1 MKICIAGKNKI
12 AITITDFLLN
22 ELNIEHNQI
31 LIITNQ
37 SDSGINEW
45 QPSFLKYAQEKK
57 LKVQTLEE
65 IYHIEDMLFLSLEFD
80 KIIKPNKFKTN
91 KLFNIHFS
99 LLPQYKG
106 MYTSI
111 MPILNNEKYTGV
123 TLHKIDKG
131 IDTGDIIAQIKFKID
146 HDDNSRDLYF
156 KYLEFGI
163 NLVKRNINNLLKQ
176 KFSTIQQ
183 NKYTSSYYSK
193 ISIDFHNIKIN
204 LRQTAIHIHNQIRAY
219 NFREYQIPTVK
230 NIKIISSK
238 ILASSSNVKTGDILF
253 ENDIS
258 LVISTIDNDIVLYKD
273 LSEEFL
279 EACKNGDN
287 ETINNLMQIPKII
300 NIQNTQGWTPLI
312 VSIFNNQKEV
322 VKTLLINGANAKL
335 CNFNGTTTLMY
346 AKSSFIQHKD
356 PEILNLLLNLNMD
369 IYQKD
374 IFGKNI
380 LGYCKKDDE
389 KEALNILKN
398 SLL

>member
-12 AITITDFLLN
+12 AIAITDFILN
-22 ELNIEHNQI
+22 ELNIDHNQI

-37 SDSGINEW
+37 SDSGVNDW

-57 LKVQTLEE
+57 LKIQTLEE

-111 MPILNNEKYTGV
+111 MPILNNERYTGV

-131 IDTGDIIAQIKFKID
+131 IDTGDIIAQKKFRIE
-146 HDDNSRDLYF
+146 HDDNSRDIYF

-163 NLVKRNINNLLKQ
+163 DLVKDNINNLLKQ

-183 NKYTSSYYSK
+183 NKYKSSYYSK
-193 ISIDFHNIKIN
+193 TSLDFQSIKIN
-204 LRQTAIHIHNQIRAY
+204 LKQTSIHIHNQIRAY
-219 NFREYQIPTVK
+219 NFRDYQIPTIN

-238 ILASSSNVKTGDILF
+238 ILASSSCKKTGDVIF

-273 LSEEFL
+273 LSKQFL
-279 EACKNGDN
+279 EACKNGDY
-287 ETINNLMQIPKII
+287 ETINNLIQIPKII
-300 NIQNTQGWTPLI
+300 NIQNRQGWTPLI
-312 VSIFNNQKEV
+312 VAIYHNQKEA
-322 VKTLLINGANAKL
+322 VKTLLINGANIKL

-346 AKSSFIQHKD
+346 AKSSFVQHKD

-380 LGYCKKDDE
+380 LDYCKKDDE
-389 KEALNILKN
+389 KEALHILKN